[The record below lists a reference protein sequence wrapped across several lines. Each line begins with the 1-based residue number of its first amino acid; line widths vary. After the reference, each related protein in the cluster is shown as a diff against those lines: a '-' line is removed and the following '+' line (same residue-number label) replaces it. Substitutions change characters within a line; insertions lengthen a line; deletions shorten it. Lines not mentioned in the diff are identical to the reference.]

1 MRQTS
6 ILKALGFSLL
16 ATTIM
21 TACGE
26 DSEPQPVNAQTMPQA
41 ISQHTESLAQ
51 GITKGMA
58 FTSKMSV
65 ISTLLNLGS
74 RQACSLETSYDSN
87 GDLLDTR
94 EVCEPA
100 ETYKLDLATPSKEL
114 SKLLKENILIAENI
128 EAQTATEVTYL
139 LKSEH
144 VCAAAENESE
154 RGDCTQFLDKMQV
167 RLVVTSPEKKTFN
180 VAVHT
185 GVDKHNPVTISVA
198 PGEVTLQT
206 DLSEANS
213 SLKQLKEA
221 LELNDLAL
229 PKSVSGKLSLVVK
242 EREDSQHAAILS
254 FLSPIRVSDED
265 YDLKIGTSKS
275 AILLYLNENQEKLDC
290 TVSIS
295 PVEVQFPF
303 YEYTEREV
311 EVTDEDGFTYT
322 EYEQVK
328 GAKHSMR
335 IELVGIYGELLLQGK
350 QNVIDATNLG
360 LGIGQG
366 RVFVDKEE
374 VLSLDLKG
382 ADRHLVDLRID
393 DSGVKPVLEIKPA
406 LNLKLI
412 VALTKIKNKFQSL
425 DVPRWML
432 NDTIT
437 IKANGSNPI
446 RLESQPNDSLKVLAG
461 ELTMSSLMM
470 QKAHHI
476 KANQCFG
483 PADDEVTITASEQSD
498 APEDDHIINLFA
510 QRVCK

>member
-1 MRQTS
+1 MRQTP
-6 ILKALGFSLL
+6 IIKALGFSLL
-16 ATTIM
+16 ATTLM

-51 GITKGMA
+51 GITKGME

-74 RQACSLETSYDSN
+74 RQSCSLETSYDSN
-87 GDLLDTR
+87 GELLDTR

-167 RLVVTSPEKKTFN
+167 RLVVTSPAKKTFN

-185 GVDKHNPVTISVA
+185 GIDKHNPVTISVA

-221 LELNDLAL
+221 LELNELAL
-229 PKSVSGKLSLVVK
+229 PKSVSGKLSLEVK

-265 YDLKIGTSKS
+265 YDIKIGSTES
-275 AILLYLNENQEKLDC
+275 AILLYLNENREKLDC

-328 GAKHSMR
+328 GAKHSLQVK
-335 IELVGIYGELLLQGK
+335 LVGIFGELLLDGK
-350 QNVIDATNLG
+350 QNTIDATNLG
-360 LGIGQG
+360 LGISTG
-366 RVFVDKEE
+366 RVFVDQEE
-374 VLSLDLKG
+374 VLSLDLQ
-382 ADRHLVDLRID
+382 RMVDLHMD
-393 DSGVKPVLEIKPA
+393 DSGAKPILEIKPTLDLKMIFA
-406 LNLKLI
+406 FAKLKNKLQDLNLP
-412 VALTKIKNKFQSL
+412 S
-425 DVPRWML
+425 WML
-432 NDTIT
+432 NDTLT
-437 IKANGSNPI
+437 IKTNGTAPLRI
-446 RLESQPNDSLKVLAG
+446 EPQPNDSLKVLAG
-461 ELTMSSLMM
+461 ALTFGSLMQ
-470 QKAHHI
+470 QKAHNI
-476 KANQCFG
+476 QANQCFG
-483 PADDEVTITASEQSD
+483 PADDDDVITIGSEQP
-498 APEDDHIINLFA
+498 AMPEDDHIINLFA